1 MIRVTIVVL
10 FNIGLAWTT
19 LTAADAPVRVLVWNE
34 QQPEQKPAYGDKF
47 LGKTIAAYLG
57 SKNNIQV
64 KSVALSAPEQGLDE
78 ATLNQTDV
86 IVMWAHKRS
95 KEVKDENAERV
106 MNRMIAGRLGLI
118 AIHSAHWT
126 KPFVRLMQERA
137 KADAIA
143 KVPEAE
149 RVNAKW
155 SYLNKGHPLFF
166 FRDNCVLPFS
176 GPKEKNCRHATFS
189 RISSFNSNVNLKDG
203 HLPCC
208 LRDLLSAQASSPSH
222 PAELVTYSQ
231 GR

>member
-1 MIRVTIVVL
+1 M
-10 FNIGLAWTT
+10 
-19 LTAADAPVRVLVWNE
+19 
-34 QQPEQKPAYGDKF
+34 
-47 LGKTIAAYLG
+47 
-57 SKNNIQV
+57 
-64 KSVALSAPEQGLDE
+64 ALSAPEQGLDE

-106 MNRMIAGRLGLI
+106 MNRMIAGRPGLI

-155 SYLNKGHPLFF
+155 SYLNKG
-166 FRDNCVLPFS
+166 
-176 GPKEKNCRHATFS
+176 
-189 RISSFNSNVNLKDG
+189 RISIKDTHFSFFVITAFC
-203 HLPCC
+203 HLVA
-208 LRDLLSAQASSPSH
+208 RKKM
-222 PAELVTYSQ
+222 
-231 GR
+231 